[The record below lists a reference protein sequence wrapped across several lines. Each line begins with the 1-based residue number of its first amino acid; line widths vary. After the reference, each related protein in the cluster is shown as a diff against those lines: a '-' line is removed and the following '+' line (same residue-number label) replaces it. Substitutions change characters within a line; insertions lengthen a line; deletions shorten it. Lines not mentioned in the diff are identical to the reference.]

1 MPELQFASVAEFLDM
16 GGYALYVWS
25 SYAVFAVLMTI
36 GLLQP
41 FLARRRIIRQQRARL
56 QREEQN

>member
-1 MPELQFASVAEFLDM
+1 MPELQFGSVAEFLAM
-16 GGYALYVWS
+16 GGYARYVWS
-25 SYAVFAVLMTI
+25 SYAVFAVLMAI

>member
-1 MPELQFASVAEFLDM
+1 MPELQFGSVAEFLDM
-16 GGYALYVWS
+16 GGYAEYVWS
-25 SYAVFAVLMTI
+25 AYAVFVVLMAV

-41 FLARRRIIRQQRARL
+41 CLARRRIIRQQRARL